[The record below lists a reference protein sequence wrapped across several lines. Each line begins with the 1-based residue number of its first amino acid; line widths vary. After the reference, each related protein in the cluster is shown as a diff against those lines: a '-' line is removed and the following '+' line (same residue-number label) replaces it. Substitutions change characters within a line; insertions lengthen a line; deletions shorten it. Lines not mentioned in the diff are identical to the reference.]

1 MKYRY
6 ISTGYVLDAVFFLKG
21 ITWHF
26 VDPQVLALRIWIRMN
41 NFRQNER
48 AYSVI
53 LLWNN
58 YLQIFFLV
66 LRDYMYN
73 LPENLILKDFNIQSV
88 TMTIRKFRMTRL
100 I

>member
-1 MKYRY
+1 
-6 ISTGYVLDAVFFLKG
+6 
-21 ITWHF
+21 
-26 VDPQVLALRIWIRMN
+26 MN

-66 LRDYMYN
+66 LRNYMYN
-73 LPENLILKDFNIQSV
+73 LPENSILKDFNFQSV

>member
-1 MKYRY
+1 
-6 ISTGYVLDAVFFLKG
+6 
-21 ITWHF
+21 
-26 VDPQVLALRIWIRMN
+26 MN

-58 YLQIFFLV
+58 YLRIFFLV
-66 LRDYMYN
+66 LRNYMYN

>member
-1 MKYRY
+1 MKGHIPLSCY
-6 ISTGYVLDAVFFLKG
+6 G
-21 ITWHF
+21 ITTCK
-26 VDPQVLALRIWIRMN
+26 
-41 NFRQNER
+41 
-48 AYSVI
+48 Y
-53 LLWNN
+53 
-58 YLQIFFLV
+58 FFLV

>member
-1 MKYRY
+1 
-6 ISTGYVLDAVFFLKG
+6 
-21 ITWHF
+21 
-26 VDPQVLALRIWIRMN
+26 MN

-58 YLQIFFLV
+58 SLQIFFLV

>member
-1 MKYRY
+1 
-6 ISTGYVLDAVFFLKG
+6 
-21 ITWHF
+21 
-26 VDPQVLALRIWIRMN
+26 MN

-53 LLWNN
+53 LLWTN

>member
-1 MKYRY
+1 
-6 ISTGYVLDAVFFLKG
+6 
-21 ITWHF
+21 
-26 VDPQVLALRIWIRMN
+26 MN

-73 LPENLILKDFNIQSV
+73 LPENFILKDFNIQSV

>member
-1 MKYRY
+1 
-6 ISTGYVLDAVFFLKG
+6 
-21 ITWHF
+21 
-26 VDPQVLALRIWIRMN
+26 MN

-66 LRDYMYN
+66 LRNYMYN
-73 LPENLILKDFNIQSV
+73 LPENSILKDFNFQSV
-88 TMTIRKFRMTRL
+88 TMTIRKFRVTRL

>member
-1 MKYRY
+1 
-6 ISTGYVLDAVFFLKG
+6 
-21 ITWHF
+21 
-26 VDPQVLALRIWIRMN
+26 MN

-48 AYSVI
+48 TYSVI

>member
-1 MKYRY
+1 
-6 ISTGYVLDAVFFLKG
+6 
-21 ITWHF
+21 
-26 VDPQVLALRIWIRMN
+26 MN

-73 LPENLILKDFNIQSV
+73 LPENLILKDFNFQSV
-88 TMTIRKFRMTRL
+88 TMTIRKFRVTRL

>member
-1 MKYRY
+1 
-6 ISTGYVLDAVFFLKG
+6 
-21 ITWHF
+21 
-26 VDPQVLALRIWIRMN
+26 MN

-73 LPENLILKDFNIQSV
+73 LPENLILKDLNIQSV

>member
-1 MKYRY
+1 MK
-6 ISTGYVLDAVFFLKG
+6 
-21 ITWHF
+21 
-26 VDPQVLALRIWIRMN
+26 
-41 NFRQNER
+41 R

-58 YLQIFFLV
+58 YLRIFFLV

-73 LPENLILKDFNIQSV
+73 LPENSILKGFNLQSV
-88 TMTIRKFRMTRL
+88 TMTIRKFRMTCL

>member
-1 MKYRY
+1 
-6 ISTGYVLDAVFFLKG
+6 
-21 ITWHF
+21 
-26 VDPQVLALRIWIRMN
+26 MN

-88 TMTIRKFRMTRL
+88 TMTIRKFRMTRSVSYTHL
-100 I
+100 TLPTNREV

>member
-1 MKYRY
+1 
-6 ISTGYVLDAVFFLKG
+6 
-21 ITWHF
+21 
-26 VDPQVLALRIWIRMN
+26 MN

-88 TMTIRKFRMTRL
+88 TMTIQFSGGL
-100 I
+100 YV

>member
-1 MKYRY
+1 
-6 ISTGYVLDAVFFLKG
+6 
-21 ITWHF
+21 
-26 VDPQVLALRIWIRMN
+26 MN

-66 LRDYMYN
+66 LRDDMYN

>member
-1 MKYRY
+1 
-6 ISTGYVLDAVFFLKG
+6 
-21 ITWHF
+21 
-26 VDPQVLALRIWIRMN
+26 MN

-66 LRDYMYN
+66 LRDYLYN
-73 LPENLILKDFNIQSV
+73 LPENLILKDVNIQRV

>member
-1 MKYRY
+1 
-6 ISTGYVLDAVFFLKG
+6 
-21 ITWHF
+21 
-26 VDPQVLALRIWIRMN
+26 MN

-66 LRDYMYN
+66 LRDYMKN

>member
-1 MKYRY
+1 
-6 ISTGYVLDAVFFLKG
+6 
-21 ITWHF
+21 
-26 VDPQVLALRIWIRMN
+26 MN

-88 TMTIRKFRMTRL
+88 TMTIRKFRVTRL

>member
-1 MKYRY
+1 
-6 ISTGYVLDAVFFLKG
+6 
-21 ITWHF
+21 
-26 VDPQVLALRIWIRMN
+26 MN

-73 LPENLILKDFNIQSV
+73 LPENLILKDFKIQSV

>member
-1 MKYRY
+1 
-6 ISTGYVLDAVFFLKG
+6 
-21 ITWHF
+21 
-26 VDPQVLALRIWIRMN
+26 MN

-66 LRDYMYN
+66 LRNYMYN

>member
-1 MKYRY
+1 
-6 ISTGYVLDAVFFLKG
+6 
-21 ITWHF
+21 
-26 VDPQVLALRIWIRMN
+26 MN

-58 YLQIFFLV
+58 YLGIFFLV
-66 LRDYMYN
+66 LRNYMYN
-73 LPENLILKDFNIQSV
+73 LPENSILKGFNLQSV

>member
-1 MKYRY
+1 
-6 ISTGYVLDAVFFLKG
+6 
-21 ITWHF
+21 
-26 VDPQVLALRIWIRMN
+26 MN

-88 TMTIRKFRMTRL
+88 TMTIRKFWMTRL

>member
-1 MKYRY
+1 
-6 ISTGYVLDAVFFLKG
+6 
-21 ITWHF
+21 
-26 VDPQVLALRIWIRMN
+26 MN

-88 TMTIRKFRMTRL
+88 TITIRKFRMTRL

>member
-1 MKYRY
+1 
-6 ISTGYVLDAVFFLKG
+6 
-21 ITWHF
+21 
-26 VDPQVLALRIWIRMN
+26 MN

-88 TMTIRKFRMTRL
+88 TMTSVNSG
-100 I
+100 

>member
-1 MKYRY
+1 MK
-6 ISTGYVLDAVFFLKG
+6 G
-21 ITWHF
+21 H
-26 VDPQVLALRIWIRMN
+26 
-41 NFRQNER
+41 
-48 AYSVI
+48 YSVI

>member
-1 MKYRY
+1 
-6 ISTGYVLDAVFFLKG
+6 
-21 ITWHF
+21 
-26 VDPQVLALRIWIRMN
+26 MN

-73 LPENLILKDFNIQSV
+73 LPENLILKDFNIQRV

>member
-1 MKYRY
+1 
-6 ISTGYVLDAVFFLKG
+6 
-21 ITWHF
+21 
-26 VDPQVLALRIWIRMN
+26 MN

-73 LPENLILKDFNIQSV
+73 LQENLILKDFNIQSV

>member
-1 MKYRY
+1 
-6 ISTGYVLDAVFFLKG
+6 
-21 ITWHF
+21 
-26 VDPQVLALRIWIRMN
+26 MN

-66 LRDYMYN
+66 LRDYIYN

-88 TMTIRKFRMTRL
+88 TMTIRKFRVTRL

>member
-1 MKYRY
+1 
-6 ISTGYVLDAVFFLKG
+6 
-21 ITWHF
+21 
-26 VDPQVLALRIWIRMN
+26 MN

-88 TMTIRKFRMTRL
+88 TMTIRKFRMTRF

>member
-1 MKYRY
+1 
-6 ISTGYVLDAVFFLKG
+6 
-21 ITWHF
+21 
-26 VDPQVLALRIWIRMN
+26 MN

-48 AYSVI
+48 VYSVI

>member
-1 MKYRY
+1 
-6 ISTGYVLDAVFFLKG
+6 
-21 ITWHF
+21 
-26 VDPQVLALRIWIRMN
+26 MN

-88 TMTIRKFRMTRL
+88 TMTIRKFRITRL

>member
-1 MKYRY
+1 
-6 ISTGYVLDAVFFLKG
+6 
-21 ITWHF
+21 
-26 VDPQVLALRIWIRMN
+26 MN

-73 LPENLILKDFNIQSV
+73 LPENLILKDFKIQSV
-88 TMTIRKFRMTRL
+88 TLTIRKFRMTRL
-100 I
+100 R

>member
-1 MKYRY
+1 
-6 ISTGYVLDAVFFLKG
+6 
-21 ITWHF
+21 
-26 VDPQVLALRIWIRMN
+26 MN

>member
-1 MKYRY
+1 
-6 ISTGYVLDAVFFLKG
+6 
-21 ITWHF
+21 
-26 VDPQVLALRIWIRMN
+26 MN

-66 LRDYMYN
+66 LRNYMYN
-73 LPENLILKDFNIQSV
+73 LPENSILEGFNLQSV

>member
-1 MKYRY
+1 
-6 ISTGYVLDAVFFLKG
+6 
-21 ITWHF
+21 
-26 VDPQVLALRIWIRMN
+26 MN

-100 I
+100 IQY

>member
-1 MKYRY
+1 
-6 ISTGYVLDAVFFLKG
+6 
-21 ITWHF
+21 
-26 VDPQVLALRIWIRMN
+26 MN

-73 LPENLILKDFNIQSV
+73 LPENMMLKDFNIQSV